1 MELIAGNVLS
11 VLVALPQLIKLTRE
25 LMKQLQ
31 EQMGKGMGKE
41 KKEAVLTIVS
51 GVIGDESIWDKVV
64 GIFSWAIDCIAL
76 FKPKDMEA
84 K

>member
-1 MELIAGNVLS
+1 
-11 VLVALPQLIKLTRE
+11 
-25 LMKQLQ
+25 
-31 EQMGKGMGKE
+31 MGKE

-51 GVIGDESIWDKVV
+51 GVIGDESIWEKVV

-76 FKPKDMEA
+76 FKPKDTEA